1 MFSRKVSRFFFQQR
15 QRELK
20 TFTHEECKQQHW
32 IIVAQFTENLDETKQ
47 GERKLSS
54 SCERAEFVN
63 SVNLSEKNRGRRF
76 ESTHNVDSESIWKDR
91 KEKFSCWVDWLN
103 KCMGK
108 LHDKA
113 FLSDHRLIFRL
124 NFTIVVSMGLLAGER
139 LVTQDPHRHWKLS
152 RSALGWESKKLK
164 NSFTK
169 NFVVI
174 NAPWKKTVRMPW
186 LRQGNWENAVGPFR
200 KSKPDEK
207 RHFKR
212 Q

>member
-1 MFSRKVSRFFFQQR
+1 MKPSRESANFHHHVKGLNSCWRLIC
-15 QRELK
+15 ES
-20 TFTHEECKQQHW
+20 
-32 IIVAQFTENLDETKQ
+32 
-47 GERKLSS
+47 KL
-54 SCERAEFVN
+54 
-63 SVNLSEKNRGRRF
+63 VNLSEKNRGRRF

-124 NFTIVVSMGLLAGER
+124 SFTIVVSMGLLAGEW

-174 NAPWKKTVRMPW
+174 NAPWTKPFECHGFDKVIEKMPSVHFGSRSLMRKDISNGNKKETGRIKVPPT
-186 LRQGNWENAVGPFR
+186 LE
-200 KSKPDEK
+200 
-207 RHFKR
+207 
-212 Q
+212 